1 VNASRRQAL
10 VLSSFILLS
19 VVAGCSDRDINGLD
33 VARARI
39 DPVVFDEFFDDDVY
53 PQAFS
58 GTDIYAIT
66 IDSVYA
72 HNSAKSMKVAVPP
85 QGSALGGYAG
95 GVLTAVEARDL
106 ADFNALTFYARSSVN
121 STLNEVG
128 FGNDNT
134 GFSLYTAGRANLAL
148 TPTWTFVVVPIPS
161 PKKLVAERG
170 LFTYAEGFETANPD
184 GHTLWFDGIQYANLT
199 NVERVSASMPTVRK
213 QYLIGSTA
221 TIEGTTTRFNI
232 DGAPVVV
239 NHMSN
244 YFDFFS
250 SNPEVAVVEGNTIRV
265 IGAGQDTITAKLD
278 TLNVTGRVIITSFT
292 PPTTAAPVP
301 TVPAGDVIS
310 LYSDT
315 YGTWPVDSFNP
326 RWGGSTTQNDIFTI
340 DGNASIMYT
349 TLNYVG
355 IDFLSRPIDATQ
367 MTHLHLDVYAP
378 IGTNFGV
385 KPVVFDA
392 GGTLLEQKELTFT
405 STTVPPFA
413 AGAWMSLE
421 IPMADFGFT
430 VPVDRISQLVLVTT
444 DAKLVLVDNI
454 YWHR

>member
-1 VNASRRQAL
+1 
-10 VLSSFILLS
+10 
-19 VVAGCSDRDINGLD
+19 

-39 DPVVFDEFFDDDVY
+39 DPVVFDDFFDEDVY

-72 HNSAKSMKVAVPP
+72 QNSGGKSMKVTVPP

-95 GVLTAVEARDL
+95 GVLTAVEARDF

-134 GFSLYTAGRANLAL
+134 GFSLYTAGRANIPLAAA
-148 TPTWTFVVVPIPS
+148 TWTFLVVPIPS
-161 PKKLVAERG
+161 PRKLVAERG
-170 LFTYAEGFETANPD
+170 MFTYAEGFETPYPD
-184 GHTLWFDGIQYANLT
+184 GHTLWFDEIRYAKLT

-213 QYLIGSTA
+213 QYLVGSTA

-232 DGAPVVV
+232 DGVPVVV

-250 SNPEVAVVEGNTIRV
+250 ANPAVSEIEGNTIRV

-278 TLNVTGRVIITSFT
+278 TLKVTGRVIITSFEA
-292 PPTTAAPVP
+292 PATAAPVP
-301 TVPAGDVIS
+301 TVPSGDVIS
-310 LYSDT
+310 LYGET
-315 YGTWPVDSFNP
+315 YPAHPVDSFNP
-326 RWGGSTTQNDIFTI
+326 RWGGSTTQDAIYTI
-340 DGNASIMYT
+340 DGNENLMYT

-355 IDFLSRPIDATQ
+355 IDFLSNPIDATQ

-378 IGTNFGV
+378 AGTNFGV
-385 KPVVFDA
+385 KPVNFPA
-392 GGTLLEQKELTFT
+392 GSTTPNGQPELTFT
-405 STTVPPFA
+405 ASTVPAFT
-413 AGAWMSLE
+413 AGAWSSLE
-421 IPMADFGFT
+421 IPMSSFVFPEGVTPDNIG
-430 VPVDRISQLVLVTT
+430 QLVLVTT
-444 DAKLVLVDNI
+444 DARLVLVDNI